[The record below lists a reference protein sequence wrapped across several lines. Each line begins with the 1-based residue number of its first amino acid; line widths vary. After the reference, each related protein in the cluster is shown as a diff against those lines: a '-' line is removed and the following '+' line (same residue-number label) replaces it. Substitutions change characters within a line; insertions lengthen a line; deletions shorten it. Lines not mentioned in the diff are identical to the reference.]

1 MNHQALSWCS
11 KGHPNQP
18 LDLRTGRPMHPPF
31 DLTGLEL
38 GQTYTVTAVSR
49 DLALNTWSS
58 DALEIVPVELPDVVI
73 TETHANALEEGG
85 IGEFVE
91 IYNYGETDLDLSG
104 WALVRSGTE
113 TRADLPEN
121 TVVPARS
128 VAVLVDET
136 FNNAPYPSL
145 SPSAII
151 EIGLFSLVNSN
162 LYLDLID
169 LGSEPSTQRLSWIRT
184 SMVGVWF
191 GTEWIRTHSAM
202 VPPTPGEWQ
211 ANSCAGQ

>member
-1 MNHQALSWCS
+1 M
-11 KGHPNQP
+11 
-18 LDLRTGRPMHPPF
+18 PMPWRRGSI
-31 DLTGLEL
+31 D
-38 GQTYTVTAVSR
+38 
-49 DLALNTWSS
+49 
-58 DALEIVPVELPDVVI
+58 PV
-73 TETHANALEEGG
+73 
-85 IGEFVE
+85 VE

-113 TRADLPEN
+113 TGADLPEN

-151 EIGLFSLVNSN
+151 EINLFSLVNSN

-169 LGSEPSTQRLSWIRT
+169 LEGRTIDATSELDSNIDGRSLVQDRVDTDTFCDGP
-184 SMVGVWF
+184 
-191 GTEWIRTHSAM
+191 H
-202 VPPTPGEWQ
+202 
-211 ANSCAGQ
+211 AG